1 MPRPIWKGV
10 ITFGMVSIPVG
21 MYAATESKDVSFN
34 QLHKPCNSR
43 IRQRRWCPVC
53 QSDVTTDEIVKGY
66 EYAKDQYVIVEDSDF
81 ESLPV
86 PSKQTIE
93 LSAFVDAAEID
104 PIFHEKTYYIEPDQI
119 GVKAYALLL
128 KALEAKE
135 LTALAKIAIRTKER
149 LCAVRPKD
157 GYLVVDT
164 LFWPDEIRIESAPHI
179 PDVLVNDRELAMAN
193 SLIEMLT
200 EEFEPGK
207 FGDTYREALLGVI
220 ERKVQGSEA
229 VEAPQPTAA
238 APNVTDLMA
247 ALKASVEAVQKRKP
261 EMAAEK
267 VA

>member
-21 MYAATESKDVSFN
+21 IFAATESKDVSFN
-34 QLHKPCNSR
+34 QLHKTCNSR

-53 QSDVTTDEIVKGY
+53 QVDVPTDEIVKGY
-66 EYAKDQYVIVEDSDF
+66 EYAKDQYVILNDADF

-93 LSAFVDAAEID
+93 LSAFVDRAEVD
-104 PIFHEKTYYIEPDQI
+104 PIYHEKTYYIEPDQI

-128 KALEAKE
+128 KALEGKG
-135 LTALAKIAIRTKER
+135 LTAVAKVAIRTKER
-149 LCAVRPKD
+149 LCALRPKD
-157 GYLVVDT
+157 GALVLDT
-164 LFWPDEIRIESAPHI
+164 LFWPDEIRLESAPHI

-193 SLIEMLT
+193 SLIDMLT
-200 EEFEPGK
+200 EEFEPER
-207 FGDTYREALLGVI
+207 FTDAYREQLLGVI
-220 ERKVQGSEA
+220 ERKIQGSEA
-229 VEAPQPTAA
+229 VEAPQPAA
-238 APNVTDLMA
+238 STPNVTDLMA

-261 EMAAEK
+261 EQVAEK